1 MRFPFLFAGIFA
13 TFSLAWL
20 GETVIPS
27 VQLRN
32 LQPQTEEDGSD
43 PYPVNNSGVAARGR
57 KVYVSEGCIYC
68 HTQQVRPEQAGSDI
82 ERGWGKRRTVAR
94 DYIYDNPVVLGTIR
108 NGPDLANMGDTE
120 VIDPITQKPRWQD
133 AAWQLKHLYDPR
145 STVED
150 SAMPSYKYLF
160 EKRKIASER
169 SDDALKLDGDYA
181 VESGYEVVPTT
192 EAKDLVAY
200 LLSLNRSHPL
210 KEVKEVKQAK
220 PEAPAK

>member
-1 MRFPFLFAGIFA
+1 MRFPILFAGILG
-13 TFSLAWL
+13 TFGLAWF
-20 GETVIPS
+20 GQTVIPS
-27 VQLRN
+27 IQLAN

-43 PYPVNNSGVAARGR
+43 PYPVNNSGIAARGR
-57 KVYVSEGCIYC
+57 KVYVSEGCFYC
-68 HTQQVRPEQAGSDI
+68 HTQQVRADQAGSDI
-82 ERGWGKRRTVAR
+82 ARGWGSRRTVAR
-94 DYIYDNPVVLGTIR
+94 DYIYDSPVVLGAMR

-120 VIDPITQKPRWQD
+120 VIDPLTSKPRWKD
-133 AAWQLKHLYDPR
+133 AAWQLSHLYNPR
-145 STVED
+145 STVEE
-150 SAMPSYKYLF
+150 STMPSYKYLF
-160 EKRKIASER
+160 EKRKIVSER
-169 SDDALKLDGDYA
+169 SVDALPLEGDYA

>member
-13 TFSLAWL
+13 TFSLAWF
-20 GETVIPS
+20 GQTVIPS
-27 VQLRN
+27 MQLKN

-43 PYPVNNSGVAARGR
+43 PYPINNSGVAARGR
-57 KVYVSEGCIYC
+57 KVYVAEGCIYC
-68 HTQQVRPEQAGSDI
+68 HTQQVRSEQAGSDI
-82 ERGWGKRRTVAR
+82 DRGWGIRRTVAR

-120 VIDPITQKPRWQD
+120 VIDPLTQKPRWKD
-133 AAWQLKHLYDPR
+133 AAWQLMHLYDPR
-145 STVED
+145 STVEE

-160 EKRKIASER
+160 EKRKIVSER
-169 SDDALKLDGDYA
+169 SDDALKLDGADA
-181 VESGYEVVPTT
+181 VESGYEVVPTS

-210 KEVKEVKQAK
+210 KEVKEVKQVK